1 MKTNVDIAL
10 KRFSKTSFFIIV
22 IIFFSFS
29 FKSFCQKSLV
39 FKQNIPIESGKKK
52 KALKDVTEWASTQ
65 NLFKL
70 KTANTVDTIV
80 GEGYFDFVNPV
91 KYESSPTYSR
101 MYISQTNGR
110 IDYKVYIVVKDNEM
124 DFIVSNFKHIPAS
137 KGEKIEFGVLS
148 SLNEAPNFLKTDY
161 DAAWCD
167 KVWESMKKMAE
178 ENAQR
183 FFDQIP
189 ASLVTSR

>member
-1 MKTNVDIAL
+1 MKTNVGKAL
-10 KRFSKTSFFIIV
+10 KQFSKTSFFLLV
-22 IIFFSFS
+22 IMFFISPLNS
-29 FKSFCQKSLV
+29 YSQKSLV
-39 FKQNIPIESGKKK
+39 FEQNIPIESGKKK
-52 KALKDVTEWASTQ
+52 KALKDVTEWASSQ

-70 KTANTVDTIV
+70 KTANSSDTIV
-80 GEGYFDFVNPV
+80 GEGYFEFVNPV

-101 MYISQTNGR
+101 MYTTQTNGR

-124 DFIVSNFKHIPAS
+124 NFIIRDFKHIPAS

-148 SLNEAPNFLKTDY
+148 SVNQAPEFLKTDY

-167 KVWESMKKMAE
+167 KVWESMKKMAQ
-178 ENAQR
+178 ENSQR